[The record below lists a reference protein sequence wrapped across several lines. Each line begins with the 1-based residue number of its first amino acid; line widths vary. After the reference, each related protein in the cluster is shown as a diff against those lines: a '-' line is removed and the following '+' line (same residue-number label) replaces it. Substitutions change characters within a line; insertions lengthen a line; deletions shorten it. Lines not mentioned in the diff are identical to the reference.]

1 MPSKTQKLPTLFLAS
16 ASRWKP
22 SIIYMVQGRRMIH
35 PDCGEGDGGHTSDM
49 PLRLCHPQGVAIQVW
64 GHVLSQFFTLRSGP
78 EDYGGPQ
85 CGSLVT
91 GPSCLDGFGSR
102 YNGDTQAEPLST
114 IWDTKWWM
122 FYTWI
127 TFTKWKDFSQEAF
140 THYIVS
146 AHPVADSVNFLE
158 RGC

>member
-1 MPSKTQKLPTLFLAS
+1 
-16 ASRWKP
+16 
-22 SIIYMVQGRRMIH
+22 MIH

-64 GHVLSQFFTLRSGP
+64 GHVLSRFFTLRLGP

-114 IWDTKWWM
+114 IWDTKW
-122 FYTWI
+122 
-127 TFTKWKDFSQEAF
+127 
-140 THYIVS
+140 
-146 AHPVADSVNFLE
+146 
-158 RGC
+158 